1 MPPAGA
7 GREAQT
13 LREAKPRLAA
23 PPSCCAAEAAS
34 AAPPKPRRAAEAAN
48 TPILYTTP
56 QAALPRRR
64 SPTILYTPPQA
75 ALPRRRTPTILD
87 HPLSSTRASVSHR
100 RRRRRL
106 FSSRVENGR
115 RFVRSEENVSGA
127 CSRTNG
133 SPAATD
139 GCFQQC
145 SGVRT

>member
-1 MPPAGA
+1 LQQFVQFLVVVPSLPPAGA

-56 QAALPRRR
+56 QAALPRCR

-75 ALPRRRTPTILD
+75 ALPRR
-87 HPLSSTRASVSHR
+87 
-100 RRRRRL
+100 
-106 FSSRVENGR
+106 
-115 RFVRSEENVSGA
+115 
-127 CSRTNG
+127 
-133 SPAATD
+133 
-139 GCFQQC
+139 
-145 SGVRT
+145 